1 METLYRRDDLVCYG
15 GYYNGIIKNS
25 WCKIIDIIYYG
36 ESFQEY
42 LVITGQG
49 NLNTKGIFL
58 KLKAI
63 GVSYG
68 DFNSSS
74 VSIQEVDFQKSTFVT
89 EDFNSINLIDY
100 DYMKSI
106 YDKFIEVANA
116 KIEFIYKNRNRDDKI
131 TEILNNI

>member
-58 KLKAI
+58 KLSSI

-68 DFNSSS
+68 DFNSSI
-74 VSIQEVDFQKSTFVT
+74 VSIEEVEKSTFIT
-89 EDFNSINLIDY
+89 EDFNSVNLIDY
-100 DYMKSI
+100 NYMKSI
-106 YDKFIEVANA
+106 HDKFIEVANA
-116 KIEFIYKNRNRDDKI
+116 KIEFISKNRNRDDKI
-131 TEILNNI
+131 TEILE